1 MYTNSISRIASE
13 YSIAS
18 VPPARVSRFDF
29 QQGSLY
35 ISTHFRIFLI
45 TVQQGM
51 PSTSDFRPGLVIKY
65 NNELWTIIEF
75 QHVNPGNWRAFVRT
89 KLKNLKSG
97 KVIENRFRA
106 GESIDTIR
114 IERKEFQFLFRD
126 GTGYVFMDKQNY
138 EQLSVS
144 GEQLGEGAKFLKDG
158 ESVDIL
164 FNGHDITGIEL
175 PITVELKVT
184 ETVPGVRGDSANA
197 GTKPA
202 TVETGA
208 TVNVPLFLNEG
219 DVVKI
224 DTRTGEYIERVKA

>member
-1 MYTNSISRIASE
+1 
-13 YSIAS
+13 
-18 VPPARVSRFDF
+18 
-29 QQGSLY
+29 
-35 ISTHFRIFLI
+35 
-45 TVQQGM
+45 M

-65 NNELWTIIEF
+65 NNELWTVIEF

-114 IERKEFQFLFRD
+114 IERKEFQFLYRD
-126 GTGYVFMDKQNY
+126 GTGYVFMDKLNY

-164 FNGHDITGIEL
+164 FNGTDITGVEL

-184 ETVPGVRGDSANA
+184 ETVPGVRGDSANS

-224 DTRTGEYIERVKA
+224 DTRTGEYIERVKG

>member
-1 MYTNSISRIASE
+1 
-13 YSIAS
+13 
-18 VPPARVSRFDF
+18 
-29 QQGSLY
+29 
-35 ISTHFRIFLI
+35 
-45 TVQQGM
+45 M

-65 NNELWTIIEF
+65 NNEPWTVIEF

-106 GESIDTIR
+106 GEAIEIVR
-114 IERKEFQFLFRD
+114 IERKEFQFLYRD
-126 GTGYVFMDKQNY
+126 GSGYVFMDKETY
-138 EQLSVS
+138 EQLSVME
-144 GEQLGEGAKFLKDG
+144 EQLGDGAHFLKDG

-164 FNGHDITGIEL
+164 FNGTDITGVEL
-175 PITVELKVT
+175 PITVELSVT

-202 TVETGA
+202 RVETGA
-208 TVNVPLFLNEG
+208 TVNVPLFINEG

-224 DTRTGEYIERVKA
+224 DTRTGDYIERVKA

>member
-1 MYTNSISRIASE
+1 
-13 YSIAS
+13 
-18 VPPARVSRFDF
+18 
-29 QQGSLY
+29 
-35 ISTHFRIFLI
+35 
-45 TVQQGM
+45 M

-89 KLKNLKSG
+89 KLKNIRSG

-106 GESIDTIR
+106 GEAVDTVR
-114 IERKEFQFLFRD
+114 IERKEFQFLYRD
-126 GTGYVFMDKQNY
+126 GSGCVFMDKENY
-138 EQLSVS
+138 EQMSVAI
-144 GEQLGEGAKFLKDG
+144 EEIGEGAQFLKDG

-164 FNGHDITGIEL
+164 FNGTEITGIEL

-202 TVETGA
+202 VVETGA
-208 TVNVPLFLNEG
+208 SVNVPLFINEG

-224 DTRTGEYIERVKA
+224 DTRTGDYIERVKS

>member
-1 MYTNSISRIASE
+1 
-13 YSIAS
+13 
-18 VPPARVSRFDF
+18 
-29 QQGSLY
+29 
-35 ISTHFRIFLI
+35 
-45 TVQQGM
+45 M

-89 KLKNLKSG
+89 KLKNIKSG

-114 IERKEFQFLFRD
+114 IERKEFQFLYRD
-126 GTGYVFMDKQNY
+126 GTGLVFMDKENY
-138 EQLSVS
+138 EQMSVT
-144 GEQLGEGAKFLKDG
+144 GEQVGEGAKFLKDG

-164 FNGHDITGIEL
+164 FNGSDITGIEL

-208 TVNVPLFLNEG
+208 TVNVPLFINEG

-224 DTRTGEYIERVKA
+224 DTRTGDYIERVKA